1 MPSKIRVFENP
12 LVSLDTVGM
21 LDNNHQ
27 DVSRSMSLMTNP
39 TINLASTSTETF
51 TSNKL
56 SPKYIKY
63 NKKDIMELSEL
74 SPMSPVEKRKMS
86 KATDMMLEQDSMKSN
101 MAMAGTNKR
110 TSVVFNLMEE
120 GNSDVRENEDF
131 PPRPAHHFMRRIS
144 EFGACG
150 PRPSIFSVFSQVA
163 SRSNRP
169 SIFSRLSDFS
179 VGSFSSNYSWN
190 YRKIFLLVFISFSF
204 FITVSFLL
212 LVFWPTFEQKKDS
225 VHTLHH
231 IRQIKSPSLSFLDS
245 PNYSFLKTI
254 FLLLFISKLFL
265 NQLLCL
271 ISITFQQNLYLI

>member
-1 MPSKIRVFENP
+1 LYKAKSWTSEYSEVCVKGQPNSQVLDFKEVFSEKVEAMPSKIRVFENP

-39 TINLASTSTETF
+39 TRNLASTSTETF

-86 KATDMMLEQDSMKSN
+86 KATDMMLEQYSMKSN

-131 PPRPAHHFMRRIS
+131 PPCPAHHFMRRIS
-144 EFGACG
+144 EFGQPDG
-150 PRPSIFSVFSQVA
+150 R
-163 SRSNRP
+163 R
-169 SIFSRLSDFS
+169 
-179 VGSFSSNYSWN
+179 
-190 YRKIFLLVFISFSF
+190 
-204 FITVSFLL
+204 
-212 LVFWPTFEQKKDS
+212 
-225 VHTLHH
+225 
-231 IRQIKSPSLSFLDS
+231 
-245 PNYSFLKTI
+245 
-254 FLLLFISKLFL
+254 
-265 NQLLCL
+265 
-271 ISITFQQNLYLI
+271 